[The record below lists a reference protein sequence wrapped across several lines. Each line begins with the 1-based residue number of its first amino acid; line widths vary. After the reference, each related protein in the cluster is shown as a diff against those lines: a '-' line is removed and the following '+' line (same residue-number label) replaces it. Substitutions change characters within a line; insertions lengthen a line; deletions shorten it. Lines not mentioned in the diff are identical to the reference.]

1 MQHRALNIQI
11 TLPLRIGGGE
21 PVAVKEGSRPNLPP
35 MILEPCSV
43 IACCQISSPIGCH
56 ERLGRPLYR
65 REVLHA
71 IRLTRSDQCSDSC
84 DALRQV
90 FFVSWFETAP
100 EQDPNIAEHAGQG
113 T

>member
-35 MILEPCSV
+35 MILESCSV
-43 IACCQISSPIGCH
+43 IACCQFSSPIGCH
-56 ERLGRPLYR
+56 ERLGRALCR
-65 REVLHA
+65 SEVLHA